1 MISYAP
7 LWATMKKKNI
17 TTYDFIHNYGISSNT
32 IYRIKKENAITTR
45 TIDDLCK
52 ILECKVSDIIEF
64 VDSGN

>member
-32 IYRIKKENAITTR
+32 IYRIKEENAITTS
-45 TIDDLCK
+45 TIDDL
-52 ILECKVSDIIEF
+52 
-64 VDSGN
+64 